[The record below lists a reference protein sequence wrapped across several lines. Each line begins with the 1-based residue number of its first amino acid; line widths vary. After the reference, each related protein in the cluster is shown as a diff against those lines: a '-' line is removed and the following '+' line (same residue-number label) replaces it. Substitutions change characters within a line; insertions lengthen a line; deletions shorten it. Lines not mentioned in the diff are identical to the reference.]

1 MPNCMPKAF
10 RADFMQYSL
19 QACRLSIQLVTY
31 LRLIEGAIK
40 GIGVGTGGGGGGLP
54 YKSDGYAGRKI
65 QIKPSRETNVGVAQA

>member
-19 QACRLSIQLVTY
+19 QACRLSILVTY

-40 GIGVGTGGGGGGLP
+40 GIGVGTGEGGGGGSP
-54 YKSDGYAGRKI
+54 I
-65 QIKPSRETNVGVAQA
+65 